1 VAHAQ
6 LEKDL
11 RRGVAQ
17 DEFVLH
23 YQIQVNGAGAS
34 IGAEALIRWNH
45 AQRGMISP
53 AQFIPL
59 AEQTGIILPLGQWVL
74 ETACA
79 QLVAWACQSKAA
91 RWTMPVNVSAS
102 QFAHADFVA
111 SVLTALGRTGAN
123 PRLLKLELTESMLVD
138 DVEAIIVKMNAI
150 NAYGVSF
157 SLDDFG
163 TGYSSLSRLK
173 RLPLDQLKLDQSF
186 VRDILTDP
194 NDAVI
199 ARTVVALGHSMGLKV
214 IAEGVETAEQ
224 RDFLTSIGCDAFQ
237 GFYFGRPG
245 PADPVAGLFIEN

>member
-1 VAHAQ
+1 MAQ
-6 LEKDL
+6 H
-11 RRGVAQ
+11 
-17 DEFVLH
+17 EFVLH
-23 YQIQVNGAGAS
+23 YQIQVNRAGAL

-45 AQRGMISP
+45 AQRGMMLP
-53 AQFIPL
+53 ALFIPL
-59 AEQTGIILPLGQWVL
+59 AEQTGIILPLGEWVL

-79 QLVAWACQSKAA
+79 QLVAWACQSEAA
-91 RWTMPVNVSAS
+91 LWTMTVNVSAS

-111 SVLTALGRTGAN
+111 SVVKALARTGAS
-123 PRLLKLELTESMLVD
+123 PHLLKLELTESMLVN
-138 DVEAIIVKMNAI
+138 DVEDIIVKMNAI

-186 VRDILTDP
+186 VHDILTDP

-199 ARTVVALGHSMGLKV
+199 ARTVVALGHSLGLKV
-214 IAEGVETAEQ
+214 IAEGVETADQ
-224 RDFLTSIGCDAFQ
+224 RDFLASIDCDAFQ

-245 PADPVAGLFIEN
+245 PADQLARLFVTN